1 MSNENKRVLALDV
14 GARRIGVAMSD
25 ASGTLATPL
34 TTVRVRGVERAIA
47 EIVGLVREHEVATV
61 VVGWPL
67 NMSGDVGP
75 QAESVRKF
83 GAMLEAALGQPVAYF
98 DERLTSVV
106 AEQILR
112 DLGLKPEKRRERIDE
127 VAASVILQDY
137 LDHHRARASLMAD
150 GFEGLAPPD
159 QL

>member
-1 MSNENKRVLALDV
+1 MSNTNRRVLALDV

-25 ASGTLATPL
+25 ATGTLATPL

-47 EIVGLVREHEVATV
+47 EIVELVRQHEVGTV

-67 NMSGDVGP
+67 NMNGDVGP
-75 QAESVRKF
+75 QAKSVHTF
-83 GAMLEAALGQPVAYF
+83 GEALEAALGQPVAYF

-106 AEQILR
+106 AEQMLR
-112 DLGLKPEKRRERIDE
+112 DMGLKPEKRRERIDE

-137 LDHHRARASLMAD
+137 LDHHRSLERLKA
-150 GFEGLAPPD
+150 ES
-159 QL
+159 